1 MPGVPSMQVLD
12 LFYIDFEILTFFS
25 GSLSLQMHFSPRFS
39 NNKIILH
46 NCPHRWFPTAGATF
60 INVPI
65 LGAVSVLALCLSPFC
80 VTFSVVWG
88 VYRMN
93 SYAWIGQDILV
104 SFLL

>member
-1 MPGVPSMQVLD
+1 MPGVSSMQVFD
-12 LFYIDFEILTFFS
+12 LFYIDFEKFSLVPEVYLCRCNSHLVSQTF
-25 GSLSLQMHFSPRFS
+25 
-39 NNKIILH
+39 IILH
-46 NCPHRWFPTAGATF
+46 NWPHRWFPTAGATF

-88 VYRMN
+88 VYRMK